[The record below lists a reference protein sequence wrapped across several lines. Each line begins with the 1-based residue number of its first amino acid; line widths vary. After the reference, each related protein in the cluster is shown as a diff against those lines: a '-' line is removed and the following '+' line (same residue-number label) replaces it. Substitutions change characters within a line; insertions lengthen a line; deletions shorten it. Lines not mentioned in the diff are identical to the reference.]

1 MREDTLRSFA
11 KYYGLSFVRKNGRA
25 NATKAKR
32 PTLAKISAPTG
43 GSTGSGNIQNRPQPE
58 RTQQPST
65 SEGGIAAIRKKIK
78 EGRPQHMNAIQY
90 QDLYRQAWEA
100 QNKVDM
106 KKNPMMEPKRTYDTK
121 KSAALGASGGRPR
134 EGDSA
139 EQTMIRRAVR
149 MGMSQKQIG
158 ELLGVSER
166 TVGRMINAMAWD
178 SRDRGQR

>member
-1 MREDTLRSFA
+1 MTVIE
-11 KYYGLSFVRKNGRA
+11 
-25 NATKAKR
+25 
-32 PTLAKISAPTG
+32 
-43 GSTGSGNIQNRPQPE
+43 
-58 RTQQPST
+58 
-65 SEGGIAAIRKKIK
+65 
-78 EGRPQHMNAIQY
+78 Y
-90 QDLYRQAWEA
+90 QDLYRKAWEA
-100 QNKVDM
+100 QTKIDV

-121 KSAALGASGGRPR
+121 KSAVLGASGGRPR